1 MATFKLNIEFT
12 QIQIL
17 ITILMVLFFLYCYY
31 YYKKNNDKALAIQI
45 LLRHSARYSAAAEQ
59 DESPLI
65 QLLHANY
72 GAGYLWAL
80 KDLATDQEI
89 LDSTGV
95 KIHEYTKMIID
106 IQDKATR
113 RVSKLC
119 PEFMGKVDIKL
130 LKLAGDA

>member
-12 QIQIL
+12 QIQLL
-17 ITILMVLFFLYCYY
+17 ITFTMIIVFLYYINHL
-31 YYKKNNDKALAIQI
+31 KKNNNKALAIQI
-45 LLRHSARYSAAAEQ
+45 LLRQSARYSGAAEQ

-80 KDLATDQEI
+80 KDLATDKEI

-95 KIHEYTKMIID
+95 KVHEYTKKIID
-106 IQDKATR
+106 IQDKSTK

-119 PEFMGKVDIKL
+119 PEFASNVDIEL
-130 LKLAGDA
+130 LKIAGDV